1 MDKKH
6 RNQSLNDLQRSESRQ
21 SLHPDAMLSA
31 AIISWLSKKIEGI
44 VVVINTNNE
53 IEYISDTVYEMLG
66 YKPKEVIG
74 KTWVDSPVKIDLEII
89 SQALTEKKVN
99 AKKRTMDIPNK
110 EGEYLSFSCELDYAF
125 QDTDVENRLLIYL
138 ERKAEDARLDDLM
151 IRSEKMNVAG
161 QLAASLVHEIRN
173 PLTSLKGFLQLLQ
186 AGAQHK
192 EEYFNVMIEEVEK
205 IEAITSELLFISR
218 PLTDNRSTEKVTK
231 MMQDVGL
238 LLQSQANQKNIQIQL
253 QSSTDASIL
262 CDRSQIKQVLIN
274 LVKNAIEAMDQSGKI
289 IVEAKELDDKVKLF
303 VIDEGCGLPDE
314 ILHRLGEPFFTT
326 KTSGTGLGL
335 LITKKIL
342 SNHEADFHM
351 YNNARKGSTF
361 EIIFPKADDEAES
374 GE

>member
-1 MDKKH
+1 MDKNH
-6 RNQSLNDLQRSESRQ
+6 RNENPSDLQSSESRHN
-21 SLHPDAMLSA
+21 LHPDAVLSA

-53 IEYISDTVYEMLG
+53 IEYISDSVYGILG
-66 YKPKEVIG
+66 YEPKEIIG
-74 KTWVDSPVKIDLEII
+74 KTWVDSPIKIDSEII
-89 SQALTEKKVN
+89 SQAVVDDQMKHKKLLI
-99 AKKRTMDIPNK
+99 DIPTK
-110 EGEYLSFSCELDYAF
+110 EGEELSFSCELNYIF
-125 QDTDVENRLLIYL
+125 QDIDVEKRFLIYL
-138 ERKAEDARLDDLM
+138 EKKAEDTRLDDLM

-161 QLAASLVHEIRN
+161 QLAASLAHEIRN

-205 IEAITSELLFISR
+205 IESITSELLFISK
-218 PLTDNRSTEKVTK
+218 PLTDNRSKEKITK
-231 MMQDVGL
+231 MMKDVEL

-289 IVEAKELDDKVKLF
+289 IVEAKEVEHKVRLS
-303 VIDEGCGLPDE
+303 VIDEGCGLPED

-342 SNHEADFHM
+342 HNHDADFHM
-351 YNNARKGSTF
+351 YNNEHKGSTF
-361 EIIFPKADDEAES
+361 EIIFPKADNEVEIDE
-374 GE
+374 